1 MFSNALLSA
10 TTAVLAC
17 SSFASAAPQSKSAPE
32 ASLTTKLRLADRQ
45 VLHSTLTCWVLTL
58 HSYVDRYTLLPEDKD
73 FLFDFNGTD
82 GGIATSQ
89 SFPALTGTGIS
100 LAMAQLPGCSMIMIH
115 AHPRAAELFSVIS
128 GRIYTEAIPESRVLD
143 SEGKPRVI
151 RNELTA
157 GQATI
162 FYQGTLHY
170 QVNADCEPAGALAAF
185 SGEDAGVLGIAP
197 ALFSADKDALLRSFG
212 EAIDGEDI
220 DKVRGAIPVGV
231 SIKVDECL
239 AKCGKQKRQA

>member
-1 MFSNALLSA
+1 MFSNAFISA
-10 TTAVLAC
+10 TTAILAC
-17 SSFASAAPQSKSAPE
+17 SSFASAAPQNKSAPE
-32 ASLTTKLRLADRQ
+32 VSLTTKLRLAD
-45 VLHSTLTCWVLTL
+45 
-58 HSYVDRYTLLPEDKD
+58 SYIDRYKLLPEDKD
-73 FLFDFNGTD
+73 FFFDFNDTD

-115 AHPRAAELFSVIS
+115 AHPRASELFSVIS

-151 RNELTA
+151 KNELTA

-170 QVNADCEPAGALAAF
+170 QVNSECEPASALAAF
-185 SGEDAGVLGIAP
+185 SDEDAGVLGIAP
-197 ALFSADKDALLRSFG
+197 ALFSADKDALLRTFG

-231 SIKVDECL
+231 TIKVEECL
-239 AKCGKQKRQA
+239 AKCGKQKRKA